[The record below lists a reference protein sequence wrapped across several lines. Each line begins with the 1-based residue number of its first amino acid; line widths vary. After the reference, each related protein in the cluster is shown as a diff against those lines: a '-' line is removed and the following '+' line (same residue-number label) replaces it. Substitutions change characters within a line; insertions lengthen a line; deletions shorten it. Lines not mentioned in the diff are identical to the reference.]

1 MLQKIGLYLILLC
14 GLTSCFE
21 IMEDVTFRKDGSGI
35 LKLIINLSQSKNEIN
50 TLMKLDSNSGYRIP
64 REKEI
69 NAHLDRIVNSIK
81 TTKGLSKIILR
92 RDFTNWVFEIQTE
105 FDNTKSLEEGMKGIY
120 GDFSGG
126 RSVSFRNKLVYNGK
140 LMERDMEP
148 FDEDA
153 KKQLNKPTE
162 RKIFAR
168 AKYTT
173 IYRFENEVL
182 TYSNK
187 KAKLSPSRKAI
198 MLQSNVLNLINGIE
212 SIQNIIKLN

>member
-1 MLQKIGLYLILLC
+1 
-14 GLTSCFE
+14 
-21 IMEDVTFRKDGSGI
+21 MEDVTFRKDGSGI